1 MPQTDFFQPDFTYGA
16 PQASA
21 VGLPVSLSI
30 YADRPHL
37 RATLCEDAQ
46 AAGLSVSA
54 VGALG
59 ELLDGAA
66 RPLGDVVLVDCPQ
79 VDGQA
84 LAALARLDLRAARS
98 EARLIVSTSVDAL
111 DDVFSCMDQSA
122 PVILVNPNRA
132 ERVIALGQ
140 VLAAF
145 PSARLREL
153 SDDDRLMLLRLSEQ
167 VGQIAGRI
175 ERLEPRPGESGPS
188 AFVFGATTPDRD
200 QLAEPRPATAKGL
213 PEARLVRKI
222 IRQRQLRL
230 RFLDGDLFADP
241 AWDMLLDLAASR
253 VENKRVSVTSLCI
266 ASGMPPTTALHW
278 IGQMV
283 DAGLFI
289 RVCDDSDRRRAF
301 IELAEKAAD
310 ALGLYFSEIAL
321 TGPVP
326 V

>member
-111 DDVFSCMDQSA
+111 MTFS
-122 PVILVNPNRA
+122 
-132 ERVIALGQ
+132 
-140 VLAAF
+140 
-145 PSARLREL
+145 
-153 SDDDRLMLLRLSEQ
+153 
-167 VGQIAGRI
+167 
-175 ERLEPRPGESGPS
+175 
-188 AFVFGATTPDRD
+188 
-200 QLAEPRPATAKGL
+200 
-213 PEARLVRKI
+213 
-222 IRQRQLRL
+222 
-230 RFLDGDLFADP
+230 P
-241 AWDMLLDLAASR
+241 AW
-253 VENKRVSVTSLCI
+253 TS
-266 ASGMPPTTALHW
+266 P
-278 IGQMV
+278 
-283 DAGLFI
+283 
-289 RVCDDSDRRRAF
+289 RR
-301 IELAEKAAD
+301 
-310 ALGLYFSEIAL
+310 
-321 TGPVP
+321 
-326 V
+326 